1 MAIALPKR
9 RFTVFEYHKMVEA
22 GILSGLVG
30 LVMQDT
36 GCRMGRMGRAE
47 FLPHPKGAKP
57 MSGLSLFSLL
67 HSVTSSLR
75 HSVTFFMTHARP

>member
-1 MAIALPKR
+1 
-9 RFTVFEYHKMVEA
+9 
-22 GILSGLVG
+22 
-30 LVMQDT
+30 
-36 GCRMGRMGRAE
+36 MGRAE

-75 HSVTFFMTHARP
+75 HSVTFFMTYARP